1 MGWNRVN
8 VSLVDI
14 VTSRVSVGHSSHLS
28 PRCRINVQ
36 VRRIAIAGALIL
48 TAGLT
53 LTGGVGAPAASGST
67 CTHWALGNEASGTQV
82 VINADNW
89 DGGNACLNV
98 DGGADFSVASQNM
111 PYNPDTLAY
120 PNVSI
125 GCSGGYCST
134 GSGLPVP
141 EPTAAPV
148 VTWSTV
154 NSSPGSKFDTTL
166 DLLFSNTF
174 TSSPPIDAEVM
185 VMINSSG
192 YTALGLPGSGSPIAA
207 IDGTLWYYQYRTTG
221 AWPRIQF
228 AAVTSEDSVTD
239 LALAPFFAYANGLG
253 ALPSN
258 LSLVQLC
265 AGNELWQGGTGLG
278 TTSFSVSGL

>member
-1 MGWNRVN
+1 M
-8 VSLVDI
+8 
-14 VTSRVSVGHSSHLS
+14 
-28 PRCRINVQ
+28 Q
-36 VRRIAIAGALIL
+36 VRWIAAAGALIMA
-48 TAGLT
+48 AGLT
-53 LTGGVGAPAASGST
+53 LTGGIRGPAASASA
-67 CTHWALGNEASGTQV
+67 CTQWALGEEASGTQV

-89 DGGNACLNV
+89 NGGNACLNV
-98 DGGADFSVASQNM
+98 DGGADFNVASQSM

-134 GSGLPVP
+134 SSGLPVA
-141 EPTAAPV
+141 EPAAAPV

-154 NSSPGSKFDTTL
+154 NSSPGSKFDTAL
-166 DLLFSNTF
+166 DLMFS
-174 TSSPPIDAEVM
+174 SSPNSRPPIGAELM

-192 YTALGLPGSGSPIAA
+192 YTALGLPGPGSPIVM
-207 IDGTLWYYQYRTTG
+207 IDGGLWYYGYRTTG
-221 AWPRIQF
+221 SWPRTQF
-228 AAVTSEDSVTD
+228 TAVSTEDSVTD
-239 LALAPFFAYANGLG
+239 LALAPFLAYANLLG
-253 ALPSN
+253 ALPSS

>member
-1 MGWNRVN
+1 M
-8 VSLVDI
+8 
-14 VTSRVSVGHSSHLS
+14 
-28 PRCRINVQ
+28 
-36 VRRIAIAGALIL
+36 A
-48 TAGLT
+48 AGLT
-53 LTGGVGAPAASGST
+53 LTGGIGVSAASASA
-67 CTHWALGNEASGTQV
+67 CTHWALGEEASGTQG

-89 DGGNACLNV
+89 GGGNACLNV
-98 DGGADFSVASQNM
+98 DGGADFSVASQSI
-111 PYNPDTLAY
+111 PYTGGVLAY
-120 PNVSI
+120 PDVNI
-125 GCSGGYCST
+125 GCSGGYCT
-134 GSGLPVP
+134 NGSGLPVL
-141 EPTAAPV
+141 ESAAAPV

-154 NSSPGSKFDTTL
+154 NSSPGSRFDTTL
-166 DLLFSNTF
+166 DMLFSNTF

-192 YTALGLPGSGSPIAA
+192 YKSLGLPGPGSPIVA

-228 AAVTSEDSVTD
+228 AAVTNENSVTD